1 MRAISGDPKV
11 LACISDVYYYITT
24 SPKQLGGDHQQET
37 AMTTRTSSKLAAL
50 AIALVMNS
58 LMMGGIAYLFNAQL
72 HQNPA
77 VAPAAV

>member
-1 MRAISGDPKV
+1 
-11 LACISDVYYYITT
+11 
-24 SPKQLGGDHQQET
+24 
-37 AMTTRTSSKLAAL
+37 MTTRTSSKLAAL

>member
-1 MRAISGDPKV
+1 
-11 LACISDVYYYITT
+11 
-24 SPKQLGGDHQQET
+24 
-37 AMTTRTSSKLAAL
+37 MTTRTSSKLAAL

-77 VAPAAV
+77 VALAAV